1 MVQIATCLL
10 MVLAASGVAGCAQPR
25 GLTELAGSTLAMMR
39 DLQEIK
45 ALVDP
50 PLETA
55 AQAMKAMKADQR
67 VLGFELSEQSF
78 AISLR
83 LLDDHEIVNGQL
95 GSDPAA
101 AFAATW

>member
-1 MVQIATCLL
+1 MVAL
-10 MVLAASGVAGCAQPR
+10 GVAGCAQPR
-25 GLTELAGSTLAMMR
+25 DLTELAGGTLAVMK
-39 DLQEIK
+39 DVQEIE

-55 AQAMKAMKADQR
+55 AQAMKATKADER
-67 VLGFELSEQSF
+67 VLGFELSEQSI

-83 LLDDHEIVNGQL
+83 LLDDHEIVNARL
-95 GSDPAA
+95 GSDPAT